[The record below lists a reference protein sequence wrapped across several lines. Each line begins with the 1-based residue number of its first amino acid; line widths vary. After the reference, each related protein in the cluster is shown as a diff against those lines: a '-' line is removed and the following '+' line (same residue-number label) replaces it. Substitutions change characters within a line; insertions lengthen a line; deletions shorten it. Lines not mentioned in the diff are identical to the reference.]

1 MTGIW
6 SAGVNRHQVTTKLQK
21 IFREVLDPEIVLRDD
36 LDATQVETWDS
47 LNHITL
53 IVEIEQRFGIEL
65 TTDELAALRNVG
77 EMIDL
82 LVQKLP
88 SA

>member
-1 MTGIW
+1 M
-6 SAGVNRHQVTTKLQK
+6 NRHQVTTKLQK